1 MENGCV
7 NVTHILDTCVL
18 VFYFF
23 SLRGGGEGRKKF
35 ECILRGV
42 HEKEEQ
48 DEIDAFELKAIE
60 RAFGVLCD

>member
-1 MENGCV
+1 LKGKG
-7 NVTHILDTCVL
+7 
-18 VFYFF
+18 
-23 SLRGGGEGRKKF
+23 RGRKKF